1 MVIGACGLRWTV
13 FALGAGAFFISFFH
27 RVAPA
32 AIAEELARTFDMS
45 GAALGALAAT
55 YFYVYAVMQLPTGVL
70 ADTLGPRR
78 ILTAGSFVAGVG
90 SILFG
95 SSDSA
100 ALAAVGR
107 TLVGLGVS
115 VAFVS
120 LLKLS
125 ASWFEEGRFATIS
138 GIGQVIGISG
148 AFAATVPLAWI
159 VTFVTWRSVFIA
171 VGAASLVIAVLTWI
185 LVRDRPQDGGNPVQS
200 VARPQRWYHGL
211 REVLCNRAT
220 WPCFWVNFGMS
231 GSYMSFIGLW
241 AVPYLAHVYGLSM
254 VAASRHTSAMLLAF
268 AVSVAG
274 IGMLSDRLQRRRPL
288 IVGSALLNC
297 GFWIVWVSGI
307 VPASMTL
314 AVFAMMGFCATGFT
328 LSWACAKEVNRPR
341 SAGMA
346 TSIANIGG
354 FLAAGILQPLVGWV
368 LDRTIDPL
376 HPDGNF
382 RYALA
387 VLAAFAACG
396 LVAAL
401 FIRETGCRNIWV
413 DPETASGDRNAAPM
427 KRNGCGVPVPGF
439 RFVSSGRVDEKQGE
453 K

>member
-1 MVIGACGLRWTV
+1 M

-32 AIAEELARTFDMS
+32 AIAEELARTFGMS

-78 ILTAGSFVAGVG
+78 ILTAGSLVAGVG

-95 SSDSA
+95 GADSA
-100 ALAAVGR
+100 IVAATGR

-120 LLKLS
+120 LLKLN
-125 ASWFEEGRFATIS
+125 ASWFEEGRFATVS

-148 AFAATVPLAWI
+148 AFAATVPLAWLI
-159 VTFVTWRSVFIA
+159 TFVAWRSVFIA
-171 VGAASLVIAVLTWI
+171 AGAASLVIAVLTWV
-185 LVRDRPQDGGNPVQS
+185 LVRDRPEDGRDPVQPPAA
-200 VARPQRWYHGL
+200 VRWHHGL

-274 IGMLSDRLQRRRPL
+274 IGVLSDRLQRRRPL
-288 IVGSALLNC
+288 IIGSAFLNC
-297 GFWIVWVSGI
+297 GFWAAWVSGI

-314 AVFAMMGFCATGFT
+314 VVFAMMGFCATGFT

-354 FLAAGILQPLVGWV
+354 FLAAGVLQPLVGWV

-376 HPDGNF
+376 HPVGNF

-387 VLAAFAACG
+387 TLAAFAACG

-401 FIRETGCRNIWV
+401 FIRETRCRNIWV
-413 DPETASGDRNAAPM
+413 DPKTVATGQRL
-427 KRNGCGVPVPGF
+427 
-439 RFVSSGRVDEKQGE
+439 
-453 K
+453 